1 MALNNYRKMEKYVVK
16 QIEDAK
22 EHNEGWIDTLK
33 VFCNAHIAIV
43 TSDLEEIRARGRNK
57 NYPYV
62 GTTGGVFGKYE
73 EILKNQLEQLKDMR
87 SSLRGAKLAYE
98 GHKGHEKVIEE
109 YDENIREQVSGI
121 CSQVFLFP
129 ETLEE
134 EE

>member
-1 MALNNYRKMEKYVVK
+1 MAVNNYKMMEKYVVK
-16 QIEDAK
+16 QIEDAIK
-22 EHNEGWIDTLK
+22 HDEGWIDTLRGLCDSNIERVK
-33 VFCNAHIAIV
+33 
-43 TSDLEEIRARGRNK
+43 SDLDGIRARGRDEG
-57 NYPYV
+57 YPFA
-62 GTTGGVFGKYE
+62 GTSGHVFGKYE

>member
-22 EHNEGWIDTLK
+22 EHDEGWIDTLK

-62 GTTGGVFGKYE
+62 GTTGGVFAKYE
-73 EILKNQLEQLKDMR
+73 EMLKNQLEQLKDMR
-87 SSLRGAKLAYE
+87 SSLRRAKLAYE
-98 GHKGHEKVIEE
+98 GGEGHNELVEE
-109 YDENIREQVSGI
+109 YDEHIKDQVSGI
-121 CSQVFLFP
+121 CAQVFLFP